1 MAIATRMNTKTAD
14 ILAYLQTGKPLSS
27 LDAFRKFGATRLSAV
42 IYQLRK
48 VYNIESIPRT
58 GKDRYGNSVHYVDYL
73 LVQ

>member
-1 MAIATRMNTKTAD
+1 MAIATKTNTKTAD

-58 GKDRYGNSVHYVDYL
+58 GKDRYGNNVHYVDYL